1 MKCNKFKFRC
11 AIKTFDVFVICAWTE
26 VTLQDLLWHW
36 IFAIKP
42 IFRNLFDI
50 LCYCCYEFV
59 KCGNG
64 NWYQGKLENKV
75 IIYQNFLH
83 PIFTCRHAAF
93 ERHTGI
99 RAFLK
104 PHSYAYEF
112 NVWCIKNQ
120 TNHSS
125 KTLMRW
131 VRFLLHQTLGNYR
144 RNYECYRNTYLFFKS
159 PLSLS
164 NCKLRN
170 KEYDLFLR
178 TFLRQNQRLT
188 IKTLTLKTN
197 GKVK

>member
-1 MKCNKFKFRC
+1 MFLWYVPELKWHFRIC
-11 AIKTFDVFVICAWTE
+11 YGTEFLQLSRFSEIYLIFSVIVAMNLSNAETEIGIK
-26 VTLQDLLWHW
+26 
-36 IFAIKP
+36 
-42 IFRNLFDI
+42 
-50 LCYCCYEFV
+50 
-59 KCGNG
+59 G
-64 NWYQGKLENKV
+64 NWKKKV

-83 PIFTCRHAAF
+83 SIFTCRHAAF

-164 NCKLRN
+164 NFKLRN